1 VLVASPLYPDLR
13 LAWAVPDSCSDSQR
27 AGWVRLYR
35 RAGQE
40 TAVATLRMSAVP
52 QPSRRA
58 VLGSAA
64 AVIAGNLIQ
73 GAPAPSAAARL
84 PADDDVTIYVG
95 AGCFWHVQHEMTV
108 AEQKLLGRGD
118 DSFTAIAGYAGGS
131 KLGKDGKVCYHNM
144 AFDSDYGKLGHTEV
158 VAVRVPQDSVP
169 GFVEAYVNLFNGKG
183 IRADPQDQGGEYR
196 CGWNVDSMDIATA

>member
-1 VLVASPLYPDLR
+1 
-13 LAWAVPDSCSDSQR
+13 
-27 AGWVRLYR
+27 
-35 RAGQE
+35 
-40 TAVATLRMSAVP
+40 M
-52 QPSRRA
+52 
-58 VLGSAA
+58 GSAA
-64 AVIAGNLIQ
+64 AVLAGNLLQ

-84 PADDDVTIYVG
+84 PDDVLLYVG

-108 AEQKLLGRGD
+108 AEQKLLGRDG

-183 IRADPQDQGGEYR
+183 VRADPQDQGGEYR
-196 CGWNVDSMDIATA
+196 CDCTMSSGHFH